1 MTSTA
6 TATCF
11 YHLYRGLLQYSPNL
25 YLCVNLRLSHSFVQ
39 NSPVGFHL
47 TLNNSQNP
55 YDVHKDLYDLPRQ
68 SLLPPPSTLPLSLHF
83 LPISAQGLVASF
95 LFLLLKEGIHM
106 AYSFIF
112 LRILLNCNFINDTP
126 YSPLFFSS
134 VLITIYIL

>member
-55 YDVHKDLYDLPRQ
+55 YNVHKDLYDLPPPIPLTPTLHLTSLTSFPTNLR
-68 SLLPPPSTLPLSLHF
+68 SRFGGLLPLPSPEGRYPH
-83 LPISAQGLVASF
+83 G
-95 LFLLLKEGIHM
+95 LLL
-106 AYSFIF
+106 YF
-112 LRILLNCNFINDTP
+112 LEDFAKL
-126 YSPLFFSS
+126 
-134 VLITIYIL
+134 